1 MVIVN
6 RTIGLGIGT
15 EAFAGATLWNVSIP
29 DNPTSSV
36 HQSRFAAA
44 VGLLNGQYSLA
55 FRDDKSLMQT
65 RIASFVLIH
74 TAPVIEDE
82 SHRLEI
88 LQATDGGPELANT
101 FRDIEHG
108 AFEVIFHLCV
118 QTCNTAVQHGVA
130 STALVNALA
139 KPVPNQ
145 DPDFSVQMNCTT
157 PLEYMVFCHHGDET
171 KWNKTITLQGP
182 TERQRL
188 YSSDLGLMERIAAEM
203 NFNLAGVGR
212 DDFYMKDRGEEAL
225 EPSVYI
231 NGVTFPNLFY
241 YGLYTV
247 EKLTNATRRH
257 SQIFN
262 MYHNIASAISY
273 R

>member
-1 MVIVN
+1 
-6 RTIGLGIGT
+6 
-15 EAFAGATLWNVSIP
+15 
-29 DNPTSSV
+29 
-36 HQSRFAAA
+36 
-44 VGLLNGQYSLA
+44 
-55 FRDDKSLMQT
+55 
-65 RIASFVLIH
+65 
-74 TAPVIEDE
+74 
-82 SHRLEI
+82 
-88 LQATDGGPELANT
+88 
-101 FRDIEHG
+101 
-108 AFEVIFHLCV
+108 
-118 QTCNTAVQHGVA
+118 
-130 STALVNALA
+130 
-139 KPVPNQ
+139 
-145 DPDFSVQMNCTT
+145 
-157 PLEYMVFCHHGDET
+157 MVFCHHGDET

-212 DDFYMKDRGEEAL
+212 DDFYMKDQGGKAL
-225 EPSVYI
+225 ERSVYI
-231 NGVTFPNLFY
+231 NGVAFPNLFY